1 MEVFARGIELDEN
14 QQAMDAI
21 REVGPGGHYLGC
33 DHTQR
38 NFRTAFYRS
47 QVADNNSYEQW
58 SSDGAL
64 DQAQKANK
72 IWKDMLAGYQPPS
85 IDPSVDE
92 AVLDFIKRRKA
103 SMPDQH
109 V

>member
-1 MEVFARGIELDEN
+1 MVGDWDPGRFVSAATAG
-14 QQAMDAI
+14 I

-47 QVADNNSYEQW
+47 SVADYNSYEQW
-58 SSDGAL
+58 SSEGGL
-64 DQAQKANK
+64 DQAQKANR
-72 IWKDMLAGYQPPS
+72 IWKDMLAGYEAPA
-85 IDPSVDE
+85 IDPAVDE
-92 AVLDFIKRRKA
+92 ALLDFIKRRKD
-103 SMPDQH
+103 SLPDQY